1 MSRLIRLVVAGVLLL
16 PASLAA
22 QAGGNYR
29 VTERARVGGDGGWDY
44 LTVDTTRHRLFV
56 TRSSH
61 VMVLDMRTD
70 SVIADLGDTPGV
82 HGVALAPDLGRAF
95 TSNGRD
101 SSVTIIDLATLKPI
115 GVVHGT
121 GANPDAILYEPAT
134 HRLFTFN
141 GRSEDATVIDAASGR
156 IVGTVPL
163 GGKPETGNH
172 DGHGRVLVNI
182 ETKNEV
188 VAFDAAT
195 LQVQAHWPLAG
206 CDEPTGQAIDR
217 AHERIFVGCG
227 GGSVIAAVNTRNGH
241 VVQLIP
247 AGQGM
252 DGNGFDPAT
261 GLVFGANGQDG
272 TMTIAHE
279 DTPDHYTVVAT
290 VPTQRGARTMAV
302 DEATHRVYTV
312 GAEYEPA
319 PVAAANGQ
327 RRRPA
332 MVPGSF
338 TVIVL
343 TPGH

>member
-1 MSRLIRLVVAGVLLL
+1 MSRLTSLAVAVAVLL
-16 PASLAA
+16 PSSLAA
-22 QAGGNYR
+22 QPAPYR
-29 VTERARVGGDGGWDY
+29 VTDRVRVGGDGGWDY
-44 LTVDTTRHRLFV
+44 LVADTTRHRLFV
-56 TRSSH
+56 TRGSH
-61 VMVLDMRTD
+61 VMVLDTRTD
-70 SVIADLGDTPGV
+70 SLIADLGDTPGV
-82 HGVALAPDLGRAF
+82 HGVALAPELGRGF

-101 SSVTIIDLATLKPI
+101 SSVTIFDLETLQPI
-115 GVVHGT
+115 SVVHGT
-121 GANPDAILYEPAT
+121 GANPDAILYEPST
-134 HRLFTFN
+134 RRVFTFN
-141 GRSEDATVIDAASGR
+141 GRSEDATVIDATSGR

-182 ETKNEV
+182 ETKNEL

-195 LQVQAHWPLAG
+195 LQLQAHWPLAG
-206 CDEPTGQAIDR
+206 CEEPTGQAIDR
-217 AHERIFVGCG
+217 AHERVFVGCG
-227 GGSVIAAVNTRNGH
+227 GGAVIAAVDSRSGR

-247 AGQGM
+247 AGHGM
-252 DGNGFDPAT
+252 DGNGFDPAS

-272 TMTIAHE
+272 TMTVAHE
-279 DTPDHYTVVAT
+279 DTPDHYTVVGT

-319 PVAAANGQ
+319 PPAPANGQ

-338 TVIVL
+338 TIIVL
-343 TPGH
+343 SPVH